1 MSARRILI
9 LAAISAVTIL
19 AIVAM
24 VRYTR
29 GVDEGLKHASASGTT
44 ITFLRERANVP
55 PFTAPDLAGRQVST
69 EALRGKVVLVNFW
82 ATWCPPCREEIPDLV
97 ALQQKYPEQLQIIGI
112 SQDSAPAAV
121 VQQFAAARG
130 MNYPTVM
137 STPEIEK
144 LFPGVYALP
153 TTFVIDR
160 EGRLAK
166 KHVGMLNASLIE
178 TEARALAGL
187 DVDANI
193 EFVED
198 EDKVRLENAAQ
209 ANKIPGI
216 DLAVLTPEQKTQALQ
231 TLNTEHGTCGC
242 GLTVAQCRVD
252 DPSCTVSLPLAKD
265 IVKKIVAVQ

>member
-1 MSARRILI
+1 MSSRRALI
-9 LAAISAVTIL
+9 LAAMSAATIL
-19 AIVAM
+19 GIVAM
-24 VRYTR
+24 LRYTR
-29 GVDEGLKHASASGTT
+29 RVEQGLTHASASGTT
-44 ITFLRERANVP
+44 ITFLRDRANVP
-55 PFTAPDLAGRQVST
+55 PFTAPDLSGRQVST
-69 EALRGKVVLVNFW
+69 GTLRGKVVLVNFW

-112 SQDSAPAAV
+112 SQDSAPAPV

-187 DVDANI
+187 DVNAKV
-193 EFVED
+193 ELVED

-216 DLAVLTPEQKTQALQ
+216 DLAVLTPEQKTEALQ
-231 TLNTEHGTCGC
+231 TLNTEQCTCGC
-242 GLTVAQCRVD
+242 ALTLAQCRVD
-252 DPSCTVSLPLAKD
+252 DPSCTVSLPLAKA
-265 IVKKIVAVQ
+265 IVKKIASR